1 VSGDLAARRVWK
13 HLGLTLTNR
22 VCNLPAKKHLNGM
35 KKITI
40 VSCVLLL
47 IITACSTSKTAMH
60 AQAVAEKYGKDEQ
73 IADTF
78 LHRLQQENDLVLA
91 NAVEHTAWGH
101 NITYRVIARKGGQW
115 KGYNYKVL
123 NAKGGQVQIN
133 ETSVNASDCNS
144 VLPFFE
150 KEGIWK
156 ERTEGENK
164 CGAVI
169 NDGSTWHL
177 LLITPAKVLRST
189 WYEPAFYQQHCPDST
204 RQMFLDAFEKVKV
217 VLGGSPAGVN
227 N

>member
-1 VSGDLAARRVWK
+1 
-13 HLGLTLTNR
+13 
-22 VCNLPAKKHLNGM
+22 LPAKNHLNSM

-47 IITACSTSKTAMH
+47 IITACSISKTAMH
-60 AQAVAEKYGKDEQ
+60 AQAVVEKYGKDEQ

-101 NITYRVIARKGGQW
+101 NITYQVIARKGGQW

-123 NAKGGQVQIN
+123 NAKGGQIQISEAN
-133 ETSVNASDCNS
+133 VTANDGNN

-164 CGAVI
+164 CGTVI
-169 NDGSTWHL
+169 NDGSMWYL

-189 WYEPAFYQQHCPDST
+189 YYEAAFYQQHCPDST
-204 RQMFLDAFEKVKV
+204 RQMFLDAFEKVRV
-217 VLGGSPAGVN
+217 VVEGGN
-227 N
+227 TK